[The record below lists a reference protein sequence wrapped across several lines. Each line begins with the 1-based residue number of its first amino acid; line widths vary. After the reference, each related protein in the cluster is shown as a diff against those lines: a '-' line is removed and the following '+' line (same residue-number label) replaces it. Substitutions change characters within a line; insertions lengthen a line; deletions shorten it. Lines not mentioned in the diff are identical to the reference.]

1 MHITF
6 CFLEGNQELEYG
18 LWGDEEYSKPYTFC
32 HFTTLYS
39 IRIFLTIF
47 SFLFWGEFLEASYSG
62 YMPLLVSLTS
72 HSTQN
77 ASGLGG
83 RSRNSS
89 RMLSNEGNKMTAGG
103 CFGRPV

>member
-1 MHITF
+1 MIAVFDVTIVVIIIIIF
-6 CFLEGNQELEYG
+6 SEVKNV
-18 LWGDEEYSKPYTFC
+18 SKPYTFC
-32 HFTTLYS
+32 HFTTLYGV
-39 IRIFLTIF
+39 RIFLTIF

-72 HSTQN
+72 HSTQD